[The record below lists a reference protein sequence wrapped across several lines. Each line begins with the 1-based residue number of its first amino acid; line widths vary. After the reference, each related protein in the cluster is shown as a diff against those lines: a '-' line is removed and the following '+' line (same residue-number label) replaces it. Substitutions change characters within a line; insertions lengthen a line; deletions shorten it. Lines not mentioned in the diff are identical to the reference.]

1 VASTVVA
8 EATANAVIVEEQGRL
23 LFEQICATCHGIHGE
38 GRANDLKA
46 PPLNS
51 HGKTAVYS
59 DDRIVMIIRDG
70 GRIMP
75 AFGDQLNPSE
85 IQAAVVYLRALSER
99 AGP

>member
-1 VASTVVA
+1 VASTVAA

-23 LFEQICATCHGIHGE
+23 LFEQICATCHGDHGE

-46 PPLNS
+46 PPLNIN
-51 HGKTAVYS
+51 GKTAVYS
-59 DDRIVMIIRDG
+59 DDRIEMIIRDG

-75 AFGDQLNPSE
+75 AFDDQLSPSE